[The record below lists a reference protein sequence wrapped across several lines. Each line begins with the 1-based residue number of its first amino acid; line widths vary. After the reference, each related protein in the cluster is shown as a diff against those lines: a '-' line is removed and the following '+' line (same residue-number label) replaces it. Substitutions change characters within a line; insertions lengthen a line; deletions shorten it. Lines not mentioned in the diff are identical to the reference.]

1 MTVGELIAQLLEM
14 PQDYLVEV
22 DEEVY
27 TVPTP
32 ENDKILMTL
41 IHNDAGRQRLEHSVE
56 PTFTI
61 RFSEHGQS

>member
-32 ENDKILMTL
+32 RMTKSL
-41 IHNDAGRQRLEHSVE
+41 
-56 PTFTI
+56 
-61 RFSEHGQS
+61 